1 MSIANIAV
9 PENLKYKVLVWGG
22 PSTGK
27 TKFSLSAPEP
37 LAIDLEN
44 STSRYSK
51 DFKFYKATI
60 DISNKSINNACNLT
74 LEIIKEI
81 ANGTYEN
88 KVKTLIIDPVSD
100 LMDNLESIIC
110 ESFQKQLGRNI
121 ESLNQLQKAKW
132 YAYKKKKTRS
142 LLDKI
147 ISLDVN
153 IIFIAR
159 EKLVWGKTS
168 EGMQPIGKIYDCPEL
183 LEYLVEVVINT
194 RKDLPMLV
202 TKSRVDTI
210 KQGELEGYKWDDIFK
225 DKELKLVKTS

>member
-1 MSIANIAV
+1 MAIANIAV
-9 PENLKYKVLVWGG
+9 PEDLKYKVLVWGG

-27 TKFSLSAPEP
+27 TKFSLSAPDP
-37 LAIDLEN
+37 LVIDLEN
-44 STSRYSK
+44 STSRYSNE
-51 DFKFYKATI
+51 FKFYKAVI
-60 DISNKSINNACNLT
+60 DVSKEQIKDACNLT
-74 LEIIKEI
+74 IEIIKEI
-81 ANGTYEN
+81 AKGTYKSN
-88 KVKTLIIDPVSD
+88 VKTLIIDPVSD
-100 LMDNLESIIC
+100 LMENLEMVVC
-110 ESFQKQLGRNI
+110 ESFQKQLGRNV

-168 EGMQPIGKIYDCPEL
+168 EGMQPVGKIYDCPEL

-210 KQGELEGYKWDDIFK
+210 KQGEIKGYKWNDIFK
-225 DKELKLVKTS
+225 EKELKLVKTS